1 MKKHILDLK
10 VVEVVRPH
18 ERYVMLKLTNPNGAL
33 PEMRPGQFA
42 QLRVDGSSTTFLRRP
57 ISINFMDKKKNE
69 VWFLVQTVGDGTRQL
84 AKLLE
89 GDTLNVVLPL
99 GNGFDLEAHPA
110 TSEKR
115 PLLVGGGVGCAP
127 MLYLGKTMSER
138 GVRPYFLIGA
148 RTKGDLLQ
156 LELFAQYGDV
166 YVTTEDG
173 SAGEKGFVTQ
183 HTLLR
188 DSGRFSEICCCG
200 PKPMMMAVARYAQS
214 SSLPCAVS
222 LENKMAC
229 GVGACL
235 CCVEDTQEGHV
246 CVCSDGPVFPI
257 EQLKW
262 NTRP

>member
-1 MKKHILDLK
+1 MMKKHILDLK
-10 VVEVVRPH
+10 VVETSRPH
-18 ERYVMLKLTNPNGAL
+18 ERYVLLKLTDPQGPL

-42 QLRVDGSSTTFLRRP
+42 QLRIDGSETTFLRRP
-57 ISINFMDKKKNE
+57 ISLHFMDVEKNE
-69 VWFLVQTVGDGTRQL
+69 VWFLVQMVGDGTRRLGQL
-84 AKLLE
+84 QV

-110 TSEKR
+110 TEGKR

-127 MLYLGKTMSER
+127 LLYLGKAMSDR
-138 GVRPYFLIGA
+138 GVKPYFLIGA
-148 RTKGDLLQ
+148 RTKTDLLQ
-156 LELFAQYGDV
+156 QELFAEYGDV

-173 SAGEKGFVTQ
+173 SAGEKGFATQ
-183 HTLLR
+183 HSLL
-188 DSGRFSEICCCG
+188 SHPERFSEICCCG

-214 SSLPCAVS
+214 SQLPCAVS

-235 CCVEDTQEGHV
+235 CCVEDTKEGHV
-246 CVCSDGPVFPI
+246 CVCSEGPVFPI

-262 NTRP
+262 Q